1 MAPLD
6 VGESQVRR
14 LIADVAPL
22 VSHLTGWNLRT
33 GDLGARVLAKA
44 GSNEEIV
51 RRRLKSAV
59 IAPPPRQAGGFYERL
74 MERLVEESILAAYD
88 HGGQEIV
95 VVRENVEDADLD
107 GLRLVLAH
115 ELVHRGQHVRHKEL
129 FDRADALLREVY
141 LAAGPD
147 GAAATATADGAGSPV
162 ARLEAIMTLL
172 ESHAR
177 FVEDEVKRL
186 YLPRATLRAGFNMMA
201 FLLQALAPGKGRQ
214 YTDGL
219 PAVAAAA
226 GAGTVD
232 SLYESLI

>member
-6 VGESQVRR
+6 VAEGQVRR

-51 RRRLKSAV
+51 RRRLKSAG

-88 HGGQEIV
+88 HGGQEIL

-115 ELVHRGQHVRHKEL
+115 ELVHRGQHVRHRDL
-129 FDRADALLREVY
+129 FDRADALLRAIY

-147 GAAATATADGAGSPV
+147 GAVADGASAPV
-162 ARLEAIMTLL
+162 APLEAIMTLL

-177 FVEDEVKRL
+177 YVEDEVKRL
-186 YLPRATLRAGFNMMA
+186 YLPRATLRTGFDMMV

-214 YTDGL
+214 YSDGL

-226 GAGTVD
+226 GNGTVD

>member
-6 VGESQVRR
+6 VAEGQVRR

-51 RRRLKSAV
+51 RRRLKSAG

-88 HGGQEIV
+88 HGGQEIL
-95 VVRENVEDADLD
+95 VVRENVEGADLD

-115 ELVHRGQHVRHKEL
+115 ELVHRGQHVRHRDL
-129 FDRADALLREVY
+129 FDRADALLRAIY

-147 GAAATATADGAGSPV
+147 GAAADGAGAPV
-162 ARLEAIMTLL
+162 APLEAIMTLL

-177 FVEDEVKRL
+177 YVEEEVKRL
-186 YLPRATLRAGFNMMA
+186 YLPRATLRSGFDMMV

-226 GAGTVD
+226 GNGTVD